1 MNKKEKLSVLSILII
16 IIVILMARQSLLL
29 HKEIKSIKRPTMEN
43 RQFGN
48 MSVYKWITVKD
59 LAVKHNLKEK
69 DIFKA
74 LQIKPEKGDENIP
87 IRELSKKYS
96 KTPKQMR
103 DNLKKIIPKRKR
115 SIEGKKYE

>member
-1 MNKKEKLSVLSILII
+1 MNRKEKLSILSILII

-29 HKEIKSIKRPTMEN
+29 HKEIRHIKPPTVEN

-59 LAVKHNLKEK
+59 LGKKHNLKEE
-69 DIFKA
+69 DIFKT
-74 LQIKPEKGDENIP
+74 LQIRPEKGDESIP
-87 IRELSKKYS
+87 IGELAKKYN

-103 DNLKKIIPKRKR
+103 DNLKKIIPQFKNMKGKR
-115 SIEGKKYE
+115 YE

>member
-1 MNKKEKLSVLSILII
+1 MNRKEKLSILSILII
-16 IIVILMARQSLLL
+16 IIISLMTRQSLLM
-29 HKEIKSIKRPTMEN
+29 HKEIKNIKRPTVEN

-48 MSVYKWITVKD
+48 MSVYRWITVKD
-59 LAVKHNLKEK
+59 LSIKHNLKVE

-87 IRELSKKYS
+87 IGELSKKYN

-103 DNLKKIIPKRKR
+103 DNLKKIVPKRKN
-115 SIEGKKYE
+115 IKGKRYE